1 MECRERAF
9 QLMEYARGALRGQ
22 ELRDLEEHL
31 GSCARCRLELDSWLR
46 LEQALS
52 PFPLVAEPAWLKASI
67 MAGLRPAARRS
78 ALHAWGWAGIWLP
91 VAVSALLVP
100 ALAALLLLSGNLNA
114 GTLMEWQDQAV
125 MVADAYLATA
135 VPFLAMAAWLM
146 GCGTMIFFIAL
157 GTERRHH
164 RMAQL

>member
-1 MECRERAF
+1 MECRERDF

-22 ELRDLEEHL
+22 ELRALEEHL

-46 LEQALS
+46 LEEAIA

-67 MAGLRPAARRS
+67 MAGLRPVARRS
-78 ALHAWGWAGIWLP
+78 ALHDWGWAGLGLP

-100 ALAALLLLSGNLNA
+100 VLAALLLMSGNLNA
-114 GTLMEWQDQAV
+114 GTLLEWQDQAV
-125 MVADAYLATA
+125 MMADAYLARA
-135 VPFLAMAAWLM
+135 VPFLAVASWVM

-157 GTERRHH
+157 GNERRRH
-164 RMAQL
+164 RMTEL